1 MAQKRIAIVTG
12 ASSGIGKRIAEGIPA
27 RSDPDALWVI
37 ARSGDK
43 LRALKEE
50 LPVPVRALP
59 YDLTKQE
66 SLCAIAALL
75 AEEQPDVR
83 ILVNAGGYGKFER
96 FEAIAEEDAAGMLDL
111 NCRALTL
118 LMRAVLP
125 YCSAGSIIVN
135 IASVAAFQP
144 VPYGAEYAATKAYVL
159 ALSRAVGRELRSE
172 KVRVLAVC
180 PYWTKTDFFGRAN
193 KGFSMNFGGKGKSA
207 ANTNATKNNT
217 ATQSNAAK
225 GAAAANPAARAGLFG
240 FLGGLGMMG
249 MMMLGVGIFGGGFLL
264 YVLAMM
270 LIPVISSFFAN
281 KQKMQNQE
289 IPTSSY
295 STNDLFK
302 KPVDEE
308 EKGSRRF

>member
-12 ASSGIGKRIAEGIPA
+12 ASSGIGRHIARGLPA
-27 RSDPDALWVI
+27 RYSLDELWVI

-43 LRALKEE
+43 LRALREE
-50 LPVPVRALP
+50 LNIPVRALP
-59 YDLTKQE
+59 FDLTKEE
-66 SLCAIAALL
+66 SISALRTL
-75 AEEQPDVR
+75 LKEEQPEIKV
-83 ILVNAGGYGKFER
+83 LVNASGYGKFER
-96 FEAIAEEDAAGMLDL
+96 FDRIAEADAAGMVEL

-193 KGFSMNFGGKGKSA
+193 KEGVITHFDCMYDPAFIARKTFAAMKKKRDYVVPGFVAK
-207 ANTNATKNNT
+207 ATHALTKLLPH
-217 ATQSNAAK
+217 SFVM
-225 GAAAANPAARAGLFG
+225 RV
-240 FLGGLGMMG
+240 FL
-249 MMMLGVGIFGGGFLL
+249 
-264 YVLAMM
+264 AQ
-270 LIPVISSFFAN
+270 
-281 KQKMQNQE
+281 QK
-289 IPTSSY
+289 
-295 STNDLFK
+295 LK
-302 KPVDEE
+302 
-308 EKGSRRF
+308 

>member
-27 RSDPDALWVI
+27 RYDPDELWVI

-43 LRALKEE
+43 LRALKET

-66 SLCAIAALL
+66 SLSAIAALL

-159 ALSRAVGRELRSE
+159 ALSRAVGRELRSK

-193 KGFSMNFGGKGKSA
+193 KEGVITHFDCMYDPAFIARKTFAAMKKKRDYVVPGFVAK
-207 ANTNATKNNT
+207 ATHALTKLLPH
-217 ATQSNAAK
+217 SFVM
-225 GAAAANPAARAGLFG
+225 RV
-240 FLGGLGMMG
+240 FL
-249 MMMLGVGIFGGGFLL
+249 
-264 YVLAMM
+264 AQ
-270 LIPVISSFFAN
+270 
-281 KQKMQNQE
+281 QK
-289 IPTSSY
+289 
-295 STNDLFK
+295 LK
-302 KPVDEE
+302 
-308 EKGSRRF
+308 